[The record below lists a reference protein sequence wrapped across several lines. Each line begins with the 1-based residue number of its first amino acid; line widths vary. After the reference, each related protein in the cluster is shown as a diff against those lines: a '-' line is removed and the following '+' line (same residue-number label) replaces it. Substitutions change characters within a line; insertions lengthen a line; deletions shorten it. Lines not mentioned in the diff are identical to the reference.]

1 MDLSHGTSFFGLSP
15 PAQLMLR
22 SDIHY
27 YARGSII
34 AENHETAYALMVIT
48 SGLVGP
54 SSASETLKGRHCSST
69 LRGLQNHSRI
79 GSSVDR

>member
-1 MDLSHGTSFFGLSP
+1 
-15 PAQLMLR
+15 MLR

-54 SSASETLKGRHCSST
+54 SS
-69 LRGLQNHSRI
+69 RI
-79 GSSVDR
+79 GSSVDI